1 MSILSNHTPECLV
14 RAEVSCKIKDL
25 ESKEI
30 TNSKSF
36 ANKYGGQM
44 SKENRDKKYKYLVT
58 TRWYVETNEEFVA
71 GAGET
76 DEKILNLVQHRT
88 NGKPSCKTCPTRSYE
103 GYGILDY
110 HYFMGDNKAV
120 YMSTDKLKELS
131 ENNLS

>member
-1 MSILSNHTPECLV
+1 
-14 RAEVSCKIKDL
+14 
-25 ESKEI
+25 
-30 TNSKSF
+30 
-36 ANKYGGQM
+36 M
-44 SKENRDKKYKYLVT
+44 SKEKNDKKYKYLVT
-58 TRWYVETNEEFVA
+58 MRWYVETNEELVA
-71 GAGET
+71 GAAET

-88 NGKPSCKTCPTRSYE
+88 NGKPVCKTCPTRHFE

>member
-1 MSILSNHTPECLV
+1 
-14 RAEVSCKIKDL
+14 
-25 ESKEI
+25 
-30 TNSKSF
+30 
-36 ANKYGGQM
+36 M
-44 SKENRDKKYKYLVT
+44 SKENSDKKYKYLVT
-58 TRWYVETNEEFVA
+58 TRWYVETNEELVA
-71 GAGET
+71 GAAET

-131 ENNLS
+131 ENNLA